1 MMKKYIFILLVMLL
15 ASSVHAANNN
25 IASQAFEMLSYHDV
39 KDSVDGDLERE
50 DTTISTKN
58 MSRHF
63 AWLQAH
69 GYHPISVDDLLD
81 AQSGKKPLPPKPILL
96 TFDDGYESFYSRVYP
111 LLKLYQFPAVS
122 ALVGSWLQVE
132 NGGMVQ
138 YGLEKVPREHF
149 LTTQQIK
156 EMADSGLVEFA
167 SHTYDLHQ
175 GILANPQGNIMPA
188 AVTLKYNADT
198 KLYETQGDYRNRIK
212 QDFIKNNEYIQ
223 KVTGKL
229 PRLMVW
235 PYGAYSEIV
244 TELAV
249 ENGMPFTL
257 TLNDEENASTNNL
270 MHIDRYLIGANPT
283 EKLLSEIELHPLA
296 IDSQRVIHIDLDY
309 VYDKNTEQLNRNIDV
324 LVDRVKSLAP
334 TTVYLQAFSDL
345 NGDGV
350 AEALYFPN
358 RHVAMRADIFS
369 RISWQ
374 LMTRANVKVYAWMPV
389 LAFELK
395 DKKLQTALQVVSS
408 KPLADKESYK
418 RLSPYSS
425 QARQIIKEIYSDLGT
440 YAKFSGI
447 LFHDDAMLSEDEDDS
462 EYARAAYQKDFKLAG
477 SIADIN
483 RSPEESKRLVA
494 LKSKQLTDFT
504 VELANT
510 LRNYLP
516 GIKTARN
523 IYASAVLNPDSERW
537 LGQNYE
543 NFLATYDY
551 TAVMAMPYMENKV
564 SANAWLKTLVA
575 KVSEHR
581 TGLQKTVFE
590 LQAKDWNK
598 NQYLSSDIL
607 KQQFQ
612 VLSNAGARHVGYYP
626 DDFLNN
632 RPEMDVIRPYISS
645 RDFPYLP
652 TDK

>member
-1 MMKKYIFILLVMLL
+1 MMKKNIFILLMLL
-15 ASSVHAANNN
+15 VSSAHAANNHF
-25 IASQAFEMLSYHDV
+25 ASQAFEVLSYHDV

-69 GYHPISVDDLLD
+69 GYHPISVDDLLN

-96 TFDDGYESFYSRVYP
+96 TFDDGYESFYTRVYP

-149 LTTQQIK
+149 LTTLQIK

-167 SHTYDLHQ
+167 SHTYDLHY

-188 AVTLKYNADT
+188 AVTLQYNAET

-235 PYGAYSEIV
+235 PYGAYSEII
-244 TELAV
+244 TQLAV
-249 ENGMPFTL
+249 ETGMPLTL

-283 EKLLSEIELHPLA
+283 EKLLSEIEMHPLA
-296 IDSQRVIHIDLDY
+296 IDAQRVMHIDLDY
-309 VYDKNTEQLNRNIDV
+309 VYDKNTEQMNRNIDV
-324 LVDRVKSLAP
+324 LIDRVKSLAP

-358 RHVAMRADIFS
+358 RHVAIRADIFS
-369 RISWQ
+369 RVSWQ

-425 QARQIIKEIYSDLGT
+425 QARQIINEIYSDLGAYT
-440 YAKFSGI
+440 KFSGI

-462 EYARAAYQKDFKLAG
+462 EYARAAYQKNFKLAG
-477 SIADIN
+477 SIAEIN
-483 RSPEESKRLVA
+483 QSPDESKRLVT

-504 VELANT
+504 VELANI
-510 LRNYLP
+510 LRNYQP

-551 TAVMAMPYMENKV
+551 TAVMAMPYMENAV
-564 SANAWLKTLVA
+564 NVNAWLETLVA
-575 KVSEHR
+575 KVSKSQ

-590 LQAKDWNK
+590 LQAKDWNT
-598 NQYLSSDIL
+598 NRNLDSNII
-607 KQQFQ
+607 KQEFQ
-612 VLSNAGARHVGYYP
+612 VLNNAGARHVGYYP

-632 RPEMDVIRPYISS
+632 HPDMNTIRPYISS

>member
-25 IASQAFEMLSYHDV
+25 IASQPFEVLSYHDV

-69 GYHPISVDDLLD
+69 GYHPISIDELLD
-81 AQSGKKPLPPKPILL
+81 AQSGKKPLPPKPMLL
-96 TFDDGYESFYSRVYP
+96 TFDDGYESLYSRVYP

-132 NGGMVQ
+132 NGEMVQ

-198 KLYETQGDYRNRIK
+198 KRYETQDDYRNRIK

-244 TELAV
+244 TQLAV
-249 ENGMPFTL
+249 ETGMPLTL
-257 TLNDEENASTNNL
+257 TLNDEEKASTNNL

-283 EKLLSEIELHPLA
+283 EKLLSEIEMHQLP
-296 IDSQRVIHIDLDY
+296 IDAQRVMHVDLDY
-309 VYDKNTEQLNRNIDV
+309 VYDKNTEQMNRNIDT
-324 LVDRVKSLAP
+324 LVERVKSLAP

-358 RHVAMRADIFS
+358 RHVEMRADIFS
-369 RISWQ
+369 RVSWQ

-395 DKKLQTALQVVSS
+395 DKILQTALQVVSS
-408 KPLADKESYK
+408 NPVADKESYK

-425 QARQIIKEIYSDLGT
+425 QARQIIKEIYSDLGAYT
-440 YAKFSGI
+440 KFSGI

-483 RSPEESKRLVA
+483 KSPDESKRLVA

-510 LRNYLP
+510 LRNYQP

-523 IYASAVLNPDSERW
+523 IYASAVLNPYSERW

-551 TAVMAMPYMENKV
+551 TAVMAMPYMENTV
-564 SANAWLKTLVA
+564 NPNAWLKTLVA
-575 KVSEHR
+575 KVSESR

-590 LQAKDWNK
+590 LQAKDWNTRR
-598 NQYLSSDIL
+598 NLTSGIM

-612 VLSNAGARHVGYYP
+612 VLINAGARHVGYYP

-632 RPEMDVIRPYISS
+632 HPYMNTIRPFISS

>member
-1 MMKKYIFILLVMLL
+1 MMKKNIFILLMLL
-15 ASSVHAANNN
+15 VSSAHAANNHF
-25 IASQAFEMLSYHDV
+25 ASQAFEVLSYHDV

-138 YGLEKVPREHF
+138 YGLENVPREHF

-167 SHTYDLHQ
+167 SHTYNLHQ

-188 AVTLKYNADT
+188 AVTLQYNAET

-235 PYGAYSEIV
+235 PYGAYSEII
-244 TELAV
+244 TQLAV
-249 ENGMPFTL
+249 ETGMPLTL

-283 EKLLSEIELHPLA
+283 EKLLSEIEMHPLA
-296 IDSQRVIHIDLDY
+296 IDAQRVMHIDLDY
-309 VYDKNTEQLNRNIDV
+309 VYDKNTEQMNRNIDV
-324 LVDRVKSLAP
+324 LIDRVKSLAP

-358 RHVAMRADIFS
+358 RHVAIRADIFS
-369 RISWQ
+369 RVSWQ

-425 QARQIIKEIYSDLGT
+425 QARQIINEIYSDLGAYT
-440 YAKFSGI
+440 KFSGI

-462 EYARAAYQKDFKLAG
+462 EYARAAYQKNFKLAG
-477 SIADIN
+477 SIAEIN
-483 RSPEESKRLVA
+483 QSPDESKRLVT

-504 VELANT
+504 VELANI
-510 LRNYLP
+510 LRNYQP

-551 TAVMAMPYMENKV
+551 TAVMAMPYMENAV
-564 SANAWLKTLVA
+564 NVNAWLETLVA
-575 KVSEHR
+575 KVSKSQ

-590 LQAKDWNK
+590 LQAKDWNT
-598 NQYLSSDIL
+598 NRNLDSNII
-607 KQQFQ
+607 KQEFQ
-612 VLSNAGARHVGYYP
+612 VLNNAGARHVGYYP

-632 RPEMDVIRPYISS
+632 HPDMNTIRPYISS

>member
-425 QARQIIKEIYSDLGT
+425 QARQIIKEIYSDLGAYT
-440 YAKFSGI
+440 KFSGI

>member
-1 MMKKYIFILLVMLL
+1 MLL
-15 ASSVHAANNN
+15 ASSAHAASNNF
-25 IASQAFEMLSYHDV
+25 ASQEFEVLSYHDV
-39 KDSVDGDLERE
+39 KDNVDGDLERE

-58 MSRHF
+58 MARHF
-63 AWLQAH
+63 SWLQAH
-69 GYHPISVDDLLD
+69 GYHPISVDDLLN

-96 TFDDGYESFYSRVYP
+96 TFDDGYESFYTRVYP

-149 LTTQQIK
+149 LTTLQIK

-167 SHTYDLHQ
+167 SHTYDLHY

-188 AVTLKYNADT
+188 AVTLQYNAET

-223 KVTGKL
+223 KLTGKL

-235 PYGAYSEIV
+235 PYGAYSEII
-244 TELAV
+244 TQLAV
-249 ENGMPFTL
+249 ETGMPLTL

-283 EKLLSEIELHPLA
+283 EKLLSEIEMHPLA
-296 IDSQRVIHIDLDY
+296 IDAQRVMHIDLDY
-309 VYDKNTEQLNRNIDV
+309 VYDKNTEQMNRNIDV
-324 LVDRVKSLAP
+324 LIDRVKSLAP

-358 RHVAMRADIFS
+358 RHVAIRADIFS
-369 RISWQ
+369 RVSWQ

-425 QARQIIKEIYSDLGT
+425 QARQIINEIYSDLGAYT
-440 YAKFSGI
+440 KFSGI

-462 EYARAAYQKDFKLAG
+462 EYARAAYQKNFKLAG
-477 SIADIN
+477 SIAEIN
-483 RSPEESKRLVA
+483 QSPDESKRLVT

-504 VELANT
+504 VELANI
-510 LRNYLP
+510 LRNYQP

-551 TAVMAMPYMENKV
+551 TAVMAMPYMENAV
-564 SANAWLKTLVA
+564 NVNAWLETLVA
-575 KVSEHR
+575 KVSKSQ

-590 LQAKDWNK
+590 LQAKDWNT
-598 NQYLSSDIL
+598 NRNLDSNII
-607 KQQFQ
+607 KQEFQ
-612 VLSNAGARHVGYYP
+612 VLNNAGARHVGYYP

-632 RPEMDVIRPYISS
+632 HPDMNTIRPYISS

>member
-1 MMKKYIFILLVMLL
+1 MMKKYIFILLMMLT
-15 ASSVHAANNN
+15 SSAHAANINFP
-25 IASQAFEMLSYHDV
+25 SQEFEVLSYHDV
-39 KDSVDGDLERE
+39 KDNVDGDLERE

-69 GYHPISVDDLLD
+69 GYHPINVDDLLE
-81 AQSGKKPLPPKPILL
+81 AQSGKKPLPQKPILL
-96 TFDDGYESFYSRVYP
+96 TFDDGYESLYSRVYP
-111 LLKLYQFPAVS
+111 LLKLYKFPAVS
-122 ALVGSWLQVE
+122 AIVGSWLQVE
-132 NGGMVQ
+132 NGSTVQ
-138 YGLEKVPREHF
+138 YGDEKVPREHF

-175 GILANPQGNIMPA
+175 GILANPQGNKMPA
-188 AVTLKYNADT
+188 AVTLQYNPET
-198 KLYETQGDYRNRIK
+198 KLYETQADYLNRVK
-212 QDFIKNNEYIQ
+212 QDFIKNNMYIQ

-235 PYGAYSEIV
+235 PYGAYSEIA
-244 TELAV
+244 TRLAA
-249 ENGMPFTL
+249 ETGMPLTL
-257 TLNDEENASTNNL
+257 TLNDEENASTNDVI
-270 MHIDRYLIGANPT
+270 HIDRYLIGANAT
-283 EKLLSEIELHPLA
+283 EKILSEIEMHQLP
-296 IDSQRVIHIDLDY
+296 IDAQRVMHIDLDY
-309 VYDKNTEQLNRNIDV
+309 VYDKNTEQMNRNIDT
-324 LVDRVKSLAP
+324 LIERVKSLAP

-345 NGDGV
+345 NGDGI

-358 RHVAMRADIFS
+358 RHIEMRADIFS
-369 RISWQ
+369 RVSWQ
-374 LMTRANVKVYAWMPV
+374 LRTRANVKVYAWMPV
-389 LAFELK
+389 LSFELK
-395 DKKLQTALQVVSS
+395 DKKLQTSLQVVSS
-408 KPLADKESYK
+408 KPLADKKPYK

-425 QARQIIKEIYSDLGT
+425 QARQIINEIYSDLGAYT
-440 YAKFSGI
+440 KFSGI

-462 EYARAAYQKDFKLAG
+462 EYAREVYQKDFKLAG
-477 SIADIN
+477 NIAEIN
-483 RSPEESKRLVA
+483 NYPAESKKLIA

-504 VELANT
+504 MELANT
-510 LRNYLP
+510 LSNYQP

-537 LGQNYE
+537 LSQNYE

-551 TAVMAMPYMENKV
+551 TTVMAMPYMENAV
-564 SANAWLKTLVA
+564 NANAWLKTLVA

-598 NQYLSSDIL
+598 NQYLTSDIL

-632 RPEMDVIRPYISS
+632 RPDMDIIRPYISS

>member
-1 MMKKYIFILLVMLL
+1 MLL

-25 IASQAFEMLSYHDV
+25 IASQPFEVLSYHDV

-58 MSRHF
+58 LARHF

-69 GYHPISVDDLLD
+69 DYHPISVDELLD
-81 AQSGKKPLPPKPILL
+81 AKSGKKPLPQKAILL
-96 TFDDGYESFYSRVYP
+96 TFDDGYASLYSRVYP
-111 LLKLYQFPAVS
+111 LLKLYKFPAVS
-122 ALVGSWLQVE
+122 AIVGSWLQVE
-132 NGGMVQ
+132 NGEMVQ
-138 YGLEKVPREHF
+138 YGFEKVPREHF

-175 GILANPQGNIMPA
+175 GILANPQGNKMPA
-188 AVTLKYNADT
+188 AVTLQYNAET
-198 KLYETQGDYRNRIK
+198 KLYETQDDYRNRIK

-244 TELAV
+244 IQLAV
-249 ENGMPFTL
+249 ETGMPLTL
-257 TLNDEENASTNNL
+257 TLNDEEKASTNNL

-283 EKLLSEIELHPLA
+283 EKLLSEIEMHQLP
-296 IDSQRVIHIDLDY
+296 IDAQRVMHVDLDY
-309 VYDKNTEQLNRNIDV
+309 VYDKNTEQMNRNIDT
-324 LVDRVKSLAP
+324 LIERVKSLAP

-345 NGDGV
+345 NGDGI

-358 RHVAMRADIFS
+358 RHIEMRADIFS
-369 RISWQ
+369 HVSWQ
-374 LMTRANVKVYAWMPV
+374 LRTRANVKVYAWMPV
-389 LAFELK
+389 MSFELK
-395 DKKLQTALQVVSS
+395 DKKLQKSLQVVSS
-408 KPLADKESYK
+408 KPLADKKSYK
-418 RLSPYSS
+418 RLSPYSI
-425 QARQIIKEIYSDLGT
+425 QARQIINEIYSDLGAYT
-440 YAKFSGI
+440 KFSGI

-462 EYARAAYQKDFKLAG
+462 DYARAVYQKDFKLAG

-483 RSPEESKRLVA
+483 KIPAESKRLIA

-510 LRNYLP
+510 LRNYQS

-551 TAVMAMPYMENKV
+551 TAVMAMPYMENTV
-564 SANAWLKTLVA
+564 NPNAWLKTLVA
-575 KVSEHR
+575 KVSESR

-590 LQAKDWNK
+590 LQAKDWNT
-598 NQYLSSDIL
+598 NRNLDSDTL
-607 KQQFQ
+607 KQEFQ
-612 VLSNAGARHVGYYP
+612 LLSNAGARHVGYYP

-632 RPEMDVIRPYISS
+632 HPDMNTIRPYISS

>member
-1 MMKKYIFILLVMLL
+1 MFLNVSAY
-15 ASSVHAANNN
+15 AAD
-25 IASQAFEMLSYHDV
+25 ITPPSQEFEVLSYHDV
-39 KDSVDGDLERE
+39 KDSVDGDLEQE

-69 GYHPISVDDLLD
+69 GYHPISVDELFD
-81 AQSGKKPLPPKPILL
+81 AKSGKKPLPQKAVLL
-96 TFDDGYESFYSRVYP
+96 TFDDGYESLYSRVYP
-111 LLKLYQFPAVS
+111 LLKLYKYPAVS
-122 ALVGSWLQVE
+122 AIVGGWLQVE
-132 NGGMVQ
+132 NGSTVQ
-138 YGLEKVPREHF
+138 YGDEKVPREHF

-175 GILANPQGNIMPA
+175 GILANPQGNKMPA
-188 AVTLKYNADT
+188 AVTLKYNPET
-198 KLYETQGDYRNRIK
+198 KLYETQADYLNRIK
-212 QDFIKNNEYIQ
+212 QDFIENNKYIQ

-235 PYGAYSEIV
+235 PYGAYSEIAAR
-244 TELAV
+244 LAA
-249 ENGMPFTL
+249 ETGMPLTL
-257 TLNDEENASTNNL
+257 TLNDEENASTNDV
-270 MHIDRYLIGANPT
+270 MHIDRYLMGANAT
-283 EKLLSEIELHPLA
+283 EKILSEIEIHQVP
-296 IDSQRVIHIDLDY
+296 IDAQRVMHIDLDY
-309 VYDKNTEQLNRNIDV
+309 IYDKNTEQMNRNIDI
-324 LVDRVKSLAP
+324 LIERVKSLAP

-358 RHVAMRADIFS
+358 RHVEMRADIFS
-369 RISWQ
+369 RVSWQ
-374 LMTRANVKVYAWMPV
+374 LMTRAKVKVYAWMPV

-395 DKKLQTALQVVSS
+395 DKKLQTSLQVVSS
-408 KPLADKESYK
+408 KPLADKKSYM

-425 QARQIIKEIYSDLGT
+425 QARQIINEIYNDLGAYT
-440 YAKFSGI
+440 KFSGI

-462 EYARAAYQKDFKLAG
+462 EYAREVYQNDFKLSG
-477 SIADIN
+477 NITEIN
-483 RSPEESKRLVA
+483 NNPTQSRKLIA

-504 VELANT
+504 MELAKT
-510 LRNYLP
+510 LSHYQP
-516 GIKTARN
+516 EIKTARN
-523 IYASAVLNPDSERW
+523 IYVSAVLNPDSERW
-537 LGQNYE
+537 LSQNYE
-543 NFLATYDY
+543 TFLATYDY
-551 TAVMAMPYMENKV
+551 TTVMAMPYMENAI

-590 LQAKDWNK
+590 LQAKDWNT
-598 NQYLSSDIL
+598 NQYLASAIL

-612 VLSNAGARHVGYYP
+612 ILSHAGARHVGYYP

-632 RPEMDVIRPYISS
+632 RPEIDIIRPYISS